1 MASESIGF
9 LYPTEIPGY
18 ADSADIQAA
27 FRLYH
32 YGSLAYDPENEDPGD
47 LVNPS
52 IAYTLNDL
60 QTQITNLDPSGSV
73 SKSIIDAKGDLIV
86 GLSSDNPSKL
96 SVGSNNFILTADN
109 SQTLGV
115 KWAAPLVTETN
126 SVTFTNK
133 TIDLGNNTVSGTITQ
148 FNTAL
153 SGADFATLA
162 GSETLSNKTLTNP
175 TIDFPTL
182 VTSTLAGTTQ
192 ISQVLENSTI
202 SATSA
207 SGTINF
213 NVLSG
218 AILYYTANSSGN
230 WTLNIRGDASTTLNS
245 VMTTGQSLT
254 IVFLVTNG
262 STAYMQSALQ
272 VDGVAITPKWQIYVP
287 TEGDAN
293 AIDAYTVSIFKT
305 GSGTFSALESMVK
318 FI

>member
-32 YGSLAYDPENEDPGD
+32 YGSLAYDPENEEPGD

-96 SVGSNNFILTADN
+96 SVGSNNFILTADS

-115 KWAAPLVTETN
+115 KWAAPAVTETN
-126 SVTFTNK
+126 TVTLT
-133 TIDLGNNTVSGTITQ
+133 
-148 FNTAL
+148 
-153 SGADFATLA
+153 
-162 GSETLSNKTLTNP
+162 NKTLTAP
-175 TIDFPTL
+175 TITSPL
-182 VTSTLAGTTQ
+182 ISGTSTIAQ
-192 ISQVLENSTI
+192 ILESSTF

-207 SGTINF
+207 TGTINYD
-213 NVLSG
+213 VLSNG
-218 AILYYTANSSGN
+218 SVTYYTSEASGN
-230 WTLNIRGDASTTLNS
+230 WTLNIRGNSTTSLNTMMS
-245 VMTTGQSLT
+245 NGQALT

-262 STAYMQSALQ
+262 ATPYYQTALQ
-272 VDGVAITPKWQIYVP
+272 IDGNAITPEWQFANVP
-287 TEGDAN
+287 TAGNAN
-293 AIDAYTVSIFKT
+293 SIDAYAITIFKT
-305 GSGTFSALESMVK
+305 GSAQFTVLAALTQ
-318 FI
+318 FA

>member
-133 TIDLGNNTVSGTITQ
+133 TLALGSNSVSGTISQ

-153 SGADFATLA
+153 TDADFATLA
-162 GSETLSNKTLTNP
+162 GSETLSNKVLSAP
-175 TIDFPTL
+175 TINNPILTSSRL
-182 VTSTLAGTTQ
+182 TETST
-192 ISQVLENSTI
+192 ISQILENSTI
-202 SATSA
+202 SAISA
-207 SGTINF
+207 TGTINYD
-213 NVLSG
+213 VLDG
-218 AILYYTANSSGN
+218 AILYYTSNASNN
-230 WTLNIRGDASTTLNS
+230 WTLNIRGNSSTSLNT
-245 VMTTGQSLT
+245 VMNTGQSLT

-262 STAYMQSALQ
+262 ATAYYQTGFQ
-272 VDGVAITPKWQIYVP
+272 IDGVSVTPKWQIYTP
-287 TEGDAN
+287 TQGDAN
-293 AIDAYTVSIFKT
+293 AIDAYTISIFKT
-305 GSGTFSALESMVK
+305 GNATFSALESMVK
-318 FI
+318 FV